1 MDKSIE
7 SAISGAIADAN
18 RYPFLFIG
26 SGLSRRYADAP
37 DWRGLLSAVCDA
49 VLDDG
54 YAFSRYCTQA
64 KIAVRNGTVS
74 SELPYVATLME
85 DDVNN
90 ALFTSPVFGPF
101 RSKHDHYLSVCVSP
115 MKLYVA
121 DMLSG
126 LALADSDETRS
137 LSKAGEERVS
147 GVITTNYDKTCES
160 LFPSF
165 KTYIGERDLLF
176 SEQGLS
182 QEIYEIH
189 GSISEPDTM
198 VLTNAD
204 YAEFDRHRKYLAAKL
219 LTIFIEYPVVFLGY
233 SIQDENVRAIL
244 EGITECLPPD
254 KMERLQR
261 RMVFVQH
268 GAQTSVGV
276 HSMAFGD
283 KMLSM
288 TRVTTDDFPSIYEA
302 LTKTRKTY
310 SARFIRELRGNV
322 FRLAERIDPKSE
334 IVTSGFDAVL
344 DHMAPDQS
352 IAIQVAIAPARIGR
366 PISREEIFQD
376 VLLDD
381 LHMDPRFIVDEYLN
395 GYVQQFPDVMPVFK
409 YVQDL
414 GDDVGKPIAKYLEKL
429 TSLDDFRNKTIWKS
443 MDSTHRR
450 FAGHT
455 SVAGL
460 AKRCA
465 PDRPFY
471 FIVRLYDHEIDV
483 DELEAVLKEAILST
497 AEGSDE
503 RNALLKNTSFRK
515 CVRMYDFLRYA
526 QKRKSPDLHIQ
537 SARQHASLAPV
548 RGHAPNSS
556 AL

>member
-7 SAISGAIADAN
+7 NVISGAIDDAN

-26 SGLSRRYADAP
+26 SGLSRRYAGAP
-37 DWRGLLSAVCDA
+37 DWRGLLSSVCDE
-49 VLDDG
+49 VLDDR
-54 YAFSRYCTQA
+54 YAFSRYITQA
-64 KIAVRNGTVS
+64 KVAVRNGAVD

-85 DDVNN
+85 DEVNN
-90 ALFTSPVFGPF
+90 ALFTGPAFEPF
-101 RSKHDHYLSVCVSP
+101 RSGHGSGLSSGISP

-126 LALADSDETRS
+126 LAVADSDETRL

-147 GVITTNYDKTCES
+147 GVITTNYDRTCES

-165 KTYIGERDLLF
+165 KTYVGERDLLF

-189 GSISEPDTM
+189 GSVSEPESM

-204 YAEFDRHRKYLAAKL
+204 YAEFGRHRKYLAAKL
-219 LTIFIEYPVVFLGY
+219 LTIFIEYPVIFLGY

-288 TRVTTDDFPSIYEA
+288 TRITTDDFLSVYEA
-302 LTKTRKTY
+302 LAKTRKMY
-310 SARFIRELRGNV
+310 SARLIRELRGNV

-344 DHMAPDQS
+344 DHMAPDQL
-352 IAIQVAIAPARIGR
+352 IAIQVAISPARIGR

-381 LHMDPRFIVDEYLN
+381 LHMDPRFIVDEYLS

-409 YVQDL
+409 YVQDM

-429 TSLDDFRNKTIWKS
+429 TSLDSFRNKTILKS
-443 MDSTHRR
+443 MEGVHSR

-471 FIVRLYDHEIDV
+471 FIARLYDHEIDV

-503 RNALLKNTSFRK
+503 RRALLKDTSFRK

-526 QKRKSPDLHIQ
+526 PKVEVP
-537 SARQHASLAPV
+537 
-548 RGHAPNSS
+548 
-556 AL
+556 